1 MAAKKESILDLN
13 RYINKQINVKFSGG
27 REVVGLLKGYD
38 TLVNL
43 VLDECEE
50 FIRDSEDSQ
59 RMTDQKRYLGVVVCR
74 GSAVML
80 ISPTDGTEEI
90 SNPFAQNDQQI

>member
-1 MAAKKESILDLN
+1 VT
-13 RYINKQINVKFSGG
+13 VKFTGG
-27 REVVGLLKGYD
+27 REATGILKGYD

-50 FIRDSEDSQ
+50 LVRDPEDPYKI
-59 RMTDQKRYLGVVVCR
+59 TDEKRFLGLVVCR

-80 ISPTDGTEEI
+80 INPEEGTEEI
-90 SNPFAQNDQQI
+90 SNPFAAQQEQI